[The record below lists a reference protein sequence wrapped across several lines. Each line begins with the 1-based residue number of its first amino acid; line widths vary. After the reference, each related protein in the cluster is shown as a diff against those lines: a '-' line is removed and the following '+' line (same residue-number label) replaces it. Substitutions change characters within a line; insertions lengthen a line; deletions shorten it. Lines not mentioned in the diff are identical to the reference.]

1 MFEIQTKKRNPFSPK
16 CMNCICRRK
25 PKPLSFQMFED
36 FKMKSEKCG
45 KFVKLFNGNEKRLV
59 CLVCLVY
66 LGIGRWAEAS

>member
-1 MFEIQTKKRNPFSPK
+1 
-16 CMNCICRRK
+16 MNCICRRK